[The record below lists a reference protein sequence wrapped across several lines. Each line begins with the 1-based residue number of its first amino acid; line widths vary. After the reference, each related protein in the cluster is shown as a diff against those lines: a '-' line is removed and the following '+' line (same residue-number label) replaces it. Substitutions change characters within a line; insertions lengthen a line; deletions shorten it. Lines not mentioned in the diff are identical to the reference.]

1 MKRKTAESLWWLGV
15 GIAVA
20 ATGIAL
26 ASKATGAMRAAG
38 PLQTV
43 DHVDLQRYLGTWYE
57 IARYPNRFERNCD
70 SDTTARY
77 SLRGDGKI
85 EVVNSCRKPNGETK
99 SVHGAAKIVDPVSNA
114 KLKVTFFWPF
124 SGDYWV
130 VALGKNY
137 EYAVVGEP
145 SRRYLWVLSRT
156 PHLDPEIYRGILH
169 RVEQLG
175 YVPTR
180 LVETRQS
187 AS

>member
-1 MKRKTAESLWWLGV
+1 
-15 GIAVA
+15 
-20 ATGIAL
+20 
-26 ASKATGAMRAAG
+26 
-38 PLQTV
+38 
-43 DHVDLQRYLGTWYE
+43 
-57 IARYPNRFERNCD
+57 
-70 SDTTARY
+70 
-77 SLRGDGKI
+77 LRGDGKI
-85 EVVNSCRKPNGETK
+85 DVVNSCRKPSGGTK